1 MKSIYL
7 DYAAATPLD
16 KRVLKAMVP
25 FFSKV
30 FHNPSSVYLAARQAR
45 QVLEQTRATIAKCLG
60 AKTGEIIFTSG
71 ATEANNM
78 AIAGTMRQF
87 PDGEALVSAI
97 EHESVLEPAKQFK
110 HRLIPVDKH
119 GLVDLNKLA
128 KMIKPKTV
136 LISIMYVN
144 NEVGTIQ
151 PLAKAAQFVKEVRQQ
166 RLKTKNDQPLY
177 FHSDAAQAG
186 NLFDLHVGRLG
197 VDLLTING
205 GKIYGPKQSGALY
218 VRAGTSLQPLILGG
232 GQAFG
237 LRSRTASL
245 ATAVGLAEALKLA
258 QAKKTGELKR
268 LQQLSNL
275 FSNQLKSQLPEA
287 TINGHDKKKSP
298 HIISVSL
305 PGQDAER
312 LVMELDK
319 HGIAAAV
326 GSACSASREDP
337 SHVLKAMGLSEPM
350 IRSSLRFSFG
360 RATTEADIKTTV
372 LTLSKILAK

>member
-136 LISIMYVN
+136 LISLMYVN

-232 GQAFG
+232 GQEFG
-237 LRSRTASL
+237 LRSGTESL